1 MELIVK
7 EVVIP
12 EKIEFNYAEL
22 KSEIE
27 TKLEVYKNLV
37 YEEKDLKLA
46 KADKSS
52 LNKLKKALN
61 DERIRREKEYMKPFN
76 DFKNQINEIID
87 IIDEPVKLIDS
98 QIKDYEQVKKE
109 KKQKQ
114 IYELF
119 NEKNEF
125 DWLDINKIYNPK
137 WLNSSFAMKKVQDE
151 IDLSLAKIKN
161 DFVTIENMEDSFEI
175 KELYKKSLDFNYAI
189 AETQRL
195 KDLQKRKQAEMQK
208 LAELRK
214 QKEMQRLQEAKKQE
228 STVTIK
234 NEIKNEKN
242 QTSDFIEQS
251 QQSQSRQWL
260 SFTALLN
267 VEDALK
273 LKEFFVKNKIEF
285 KPLER

>member
-1 MELIVK
+1 
-7 EVVIP
+7 
-12 EKIEFNYAEL
+12 
-22 KSEIE
+22 
-27 TKLEVYKNLV
+27 
-37 YEEKDLKLA
+37 
-46 KADKSS
+46 
-52 LNKLKKALN
+52 
-61 DERIRREKEYMKPFN
+61 
-76 DFKNQINEIID
+76 
-87 IIDEPVKLIDS
+87 
-98 QIKDYEQVKKE
+98 
-109 KKQKQ
+109 
-114 IYELF
+114 
-119 NEKNEF
+119 
-125 DWLDINKIYNPK
+125 
-137 WLNSSFAMKKVQDE
+137 MKKVQDE

-251 QQSQSRQWL
+251 QSRQWI

-285 KPLER
+285 KPLGR

>member
-87 IIDEPVKLIDS
+87 IIDEHVKLINY
-98 QIKDYEQVKKE
+98 QIKDYE
-109 KKQKQ
+109 
-114 IYELF
+114 
-119 NEKNEF
+119 
-125 DWLDINKIYNPK
+125 
-137 WLNSSFAMKKVQDE
+137 
-151 IDLSLAKIKN
+151 
-161 DFVTIENMEDSFEI
+161 
-175 KELYKKSLDFNYAI
+175 
-189 AETQRL
+189 
-195 KDLQKRKQAEMQK
+195 
-208 LAELRK
+208 
-214 QKEMQRLQEAKKQE
+214 
-228 STVTIK
+228 
-234 NEIKNEKN
+234 
-242 QTSDFIEQS
+242 
-251 QQSQSRQWL
+251 
-260 SFTALLN
+260 
-267 VEDALK
+267 
-273 LKEFFVKNKIEF
+273 
-285 KPLER
+285 

>member
-125 DWLDINKIYNPK
+125 DWLNINKIYNPK
-137 WLNSSFAMKKVQDE
+137 WLNSSFAMKKIQDE
-151 IDLSLAKIKN
+151 IDLSLARIKN
-161 DFVTIENMEDSFEI
+161 DFVTIETMEDSFEI
-175 KELYKKSLDFNYAI
+175 KEIYKKSLDFNYAI

-195 KDLQKRKQAEMQK
+195 KDLQKRKQAEMQ
-208 LAELRK
+208 
-214 QKEMQRLQEAKKQE
+214 RLQEAKKQE

-234 NEIKNEKN
+234 NKIKNEKN

-285 KPLER
+285 KPLGR